1 MKGEYKLSSL
11 LTLAN
16 WEVTDISTEHEQ
28 NTDSEDS
35 ENPNTVMEV
44 LGYKDNTRTSIASC
58 INTFKMLYLLGLN
71 RSAIVHLD
79 FVEEAPRLYY
89 QILHELEVIRD
100 AITFRALN
108 RLRYSLILGYPSNR
122 DTSDLNKAT
131 GGFNQADIDYLK
143 KDVGIELEELFMES
157 GGYIKVINKCT
168 THINEYITE
177 KKLFE
182 TLGIQDGQYLKVLF
196 QFQDFSDKTFKDFIR
211 RYDKKMKFTYSG
223 IIVPKAI
230 KFDSS
235 VRGKMFMSDFKM
247 YHTAYRLS
255 AKMNLSDIS
264 WSSSVSRVTD
274 IIAENKIRY
283 SKLINDTSN
292 RQEEEENKKE
302 EFNSDSF
309 FNTDSMSA
317 IIVDCDNISLFTFIK
332 YLKHVNRVQIDKSK
346 IELYL
351 CADSRSKHVWRM
363 MDKLNYTDISTNVT
377 IVPAVR
383 DVKSAVDTV
392 ITATICNLVYS
403 KGIKNIMLLSSD
415 TDFFG
420 VPFYFKSVQES
431 HMNMCI
437 GYQDKSTLENFKEH
451 FNSIDVQLFSIDS
464 VLYNELR
471 SREDFVEAKYEDSG
485 SHEIDFSV
493 PTSDEKLECFK
504 KLVVNNIYDL
514 SIKSLS
520 DSNVIELL
528 IQQCLID
535 SDNLYS
541 YLDARDVVM
550 DILSNLTITCEVES
564 DNNSNIMSLIDYKT
578 KPVIESENQENKSD
592 NGSEINPNPRLKVV
606 INIGEDKFN

>member
-1 MKGEYKLSSL
+1 MSSL

-16 WEVTDISTEHEQ
+16 WEVTDISTEHAQ
-28 NTDSEDS
+28 NTNSDN
-35 ENPNTVMEV
+35 ENTDTVMEV

-58 INTFKMLYLLGLN
+58 INTFKVLYLLGLN

-79 FVEEAPRLYY
+79 FVEEAPKLYY

-108 RLRYSLILGYPSNR
+108 RLRYSLILGYPANR

-131 GGFNQADIDYLK
+131 GGFNQADIEYLK
-143 KDVGIELEELFMES
+143 KDIGIEFDELFMES
-157 GGYIKVINKCT
+157 GGYVKVINKCT

-177 KKLFE
+177 RKLLE

-196 QFQDFSDKTFKDFIR
+196 QFQDFSDKTFKDFMR

-223 IIVPKAI
+223 IIIPKAI

-264 WSSSVSRVTD
+264 WNSSVSRVTD

-283 SKLINDTSN
+283 SKLIEDTSN
-292 RQEEEENKKE
+292 KQEEEENKKE

-309 FNTDSMSA
+309 FNTDNMSA

-332 YLKHVNRVQIDKSK
+332 YLKHINTIQTDKSK
-346 IELYL
+346 MELYL

-363 MDKLNYTDISTNVT
+363 MDKLNYTDIKTNVT
-377 IVPAVR
+377 VVPAVR

-392 ITATICNLVYS
+392 ITATICNLVYNR
-403 KGIKNIMLLSSD
+403 GIKNIMLLSSD

-420 VPFYFKSVQES
+420 VPFYFKSVQEVPN
-431 HMNMCI
+431 MNMCI
-437 GYQDKSTLENFKEH
+437 GYQDKSTLENFTEH

-464 VLYNELR
+464 VLYAELKK
-471 SREDFVEAKYEDSG
+471 SEDFVEAKYEDFAN
-485 SHEIDFSV
+485 HEIDFSV
-493 PTSDEKLECFK
+493 PTDDEKLECFK
-504 KLVVNNIYDL
+504 KLVINNIYDL

-541 YLDARDVVM
+541 YLDARNVVM
-550 DILSNLTITCEVES
+550 SVLGNLTITCEIEDTNS
-564 DNNSNIMSLIDYKT
+564 SNIMSLIDYKV
-578 KPVIESENQENKSD
+578 KPAIESENQENKTD
-592 NGSEINPNPRLKVV
+592 NGSEINPNQRLKVV
-606 INIGEDKFN
+606 INTGER